1 MGTVKNKLRMN
12 TYHIV
17 CSLHL
22 DTKCLH
28 PLSLKIKIRLIVYY
42 KLFRKSLGQ
51 WVQGRNY
58 IRQQVWKILLNCK
71 NNQDY
76 SPLTVAVLLIV
87 PVSHCSSVLKS
98 GGGGR
103 VGVGWQHCM
112 LAWLPATVWENG
124 LKRAVKIILPTLH
137 DETNDD
143 CKEDLLMPSPCENQQ
158 YQDKKLSSKYY

>member
-28 PLSLKIKIRLIVYY
+28 LLSLKIKIRLIVYY

-58 IRQQVWKILLNCK
+58 IRQQVWKILSSCK

-76 SPLTVAVLLIV
+76 SPLTVLVFLIV
-87 PVSHCSSVLKS
+87 PVSHRSPLSPNRR
-98 GGGGR
+98 GG
-103 VGVGWQHCM
+103 VGVGRVTLNVGLITSHCLGKWPQESGEN
-112 LAWLPATVWENG
+112 LAYIT
-124 LKRAVKIILPTLH
+124 
-137 DETNDD
+137 
-143 CKEDLLMPSPCENQQ
+143 
-158 YQDKKLSSKYY
+158 

>member
-28 PLSLKIKIRLIVYY
+28 LLSLKIKIRLIVYY

-98 GGGGR
+98 GGGGGVAALH
-103 VGVGWQHCM
+103 VGLITSHCLGKWPQESGENH
-112 LAWLPATVWENG
+112 LAYIT
-124 LKRAVKIILPTLH
+124 
-137 DETNDD
+137 
-143 CKEDLLMPSPCENQQ
+143 
-158 YQDKKLSSKYY
+158 